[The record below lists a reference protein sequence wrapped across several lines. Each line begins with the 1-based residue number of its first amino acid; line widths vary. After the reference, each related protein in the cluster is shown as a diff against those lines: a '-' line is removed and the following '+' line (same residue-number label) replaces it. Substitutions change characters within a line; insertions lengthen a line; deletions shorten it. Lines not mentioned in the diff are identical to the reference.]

1 MFQIIF
7 NDGDLKILK
16 KQFNESPD
24 IFLLRNIIMNMKNL
38 LLVASYLLKV
48 SR

>member
-1 MFQIIF
+1 MKNKECFQNIF

-24 IFLLRNIIMNMKNL
+24 IIIL
-38 LLVASYLLKV
+38 YIIL
-48 SR
+48 